1 MPDSPLVYKK
11 AQIDGVTTLIKEE
24 GFLSSAMRRSS
35 PRQPA
40 TASDPRPTLDAQEV
54 SGLLANTPSVQERGP
69 KVETEEVA
77 VSGVSCRQISTRK
90 RDAAAVDGSGGD
102 VAPVD
107 IEVPL
112 LAALVE
118 THAANIAAA
127 E

>member
-1 MPDSPLVYKK
+1 MR
-11 AQIDGVTTLIKEE
+11 QE
-24 GFLSSAMRRSS
+24 GEA
-35 PRQPA
+35 A
-40 TASDPRPTLDAQEV
+40 
-54 SGLLANTPSVQERGP
+54 P
-69 KVETEEVA
+69 KVLASQVEGDETEEVA

>member
-1 MPDSPLVYKK
+1 MR
-11 AQIDGVTTLIKEE
+11 QE
-24 GFLSSAMRRSS
+24 GEA
-35 PRQPA
+35 A
-40 TASDPRPTLDAQEV
+40 
-54 SGLLANTPSVQERGP
+54 P
-69 KVETEEVA
+69 KVLASQVEGNETEEVA

-102 VAPVD
+102 VAAPVD

>member
-1 MPDSPLVYKK
+1 MR
-11 AQIDGVTTLIKEE
+11 QE
-24 GFLSSAMRRSS
+24 GEA
-35 PRQPA
+35 A
-40 TASDPRPTLDAQEV
+40 
-54 SGLLANTPSVQERGP
+54 P
-69 KVETEEVA
+69 KVLASQVEGNETEEVA

-102 VAPVD
+102 VATVD